1 MSRSESG
8 KKSKGKIKEDESMS
22 NKLRKVLAAIL
33 AGTMVLGSGVVANAA
48 GGESTGEGTLDQVKD
63 KEVFSVVLP
72 TTQETAN
79 IFDYILDPTGVIAQ
93 TNAEKYS
100 KTATASFTPG
110 KTMYF
115 KNAPASGNTTIP
127 YTDESDPITAYNKS
141 NIDVEISV
149 EASIATPS
157 GIVLSSTSVATASV
171 ASPSM
176 FIGVKASGSNTVN
189 AITTQAKQVIATS
202 SIASAS
208 EAYKIKYNEADDE
221 YKLVLKDNVKNL
233 KPTDAAFATTF
244 ESYSFVLT
252 GDCSKAGNWKSV
264 TEVPAVSL
272 VWTIEKPEGA
282 VEASSPLSV
291 SPTGLITHTGLTADR
306 KYVSMK
312 ITNKNGTFDIG
323 DAPAEWN
330 LDNYDEATG
339 GSYTCQLGDFWMETL
354 RGFSGGKVTVTLSD
368 GSTVEADI
376 NIPAA

>member
-1 MSRSESG
+1 
-8 KKSKGKIKEDESMS
+8 MS

-272 VWTIEKPEGA
+272 VWTIEKPAGA
-282 VEASSPLSV
+282 VEVTDGPTNYV
-291 SPTGLITHTGLTADR
+291 SALEISTANKALQLTMPTGVNVSSLVLNLNNTPTTLIAGNHYT
-306 KYVSMK
+306 VS
-312 ITNKNGTFDIG
+312 
-323 DAPAEWN
+323 
-330 LDNYDEATG
+330 
-339 GSYTCQLGDFWMETL
+339 
-354 RGFSGGKVTVTLSD
+354 
-368 GSTVEADI
+368 GSTLTIGKYSAGWVGGTITITYSDQHTDTI
-376 NIPAA
+376 TCR

>member
-115 KNAPASGNTTIP
+115 KNAPAFGSTTIP

-157 GIVLSSTSVATASV
+157 GIDLSSTSVATASV

-176 FIGVKASGSNTVN
+176 FIGVKASGSDTVN
-189 AITTQAKQVIATS
+189 PITTQTKQVIATS

-221 YKLVLKDNVKNL
+221 YKLVLKDNVKDL

-252 GDCSKAGNWKSV
+252 GDCSKAGDWKTV

-272 VWTIEKPEGA
+272 VWTIEKPTGA
-282 VEASSPLSV
+282 VEAESGPKVTLGTDGVIRITNLDGTKWGSMSLNDGTQDWPLT
-291 SPTGLITHTGLTADR
+291 TGTDGTWVWEEPENGKKEFTLASNWMPDYLKGKTA
-306 KYVSMK
+306 VVK
-312 ITNKNGTFDIG
+312 ITLNDDTVLESAPVTF
-323 DAPAEWN
+323 PN
-330 LDNYDEATG
+330 
-339 GSYTCQLGDFWMETL
+339 
-354 RGFSGGKVTVTLSD
+354 
-368 GSTVEADI
+368 
-376 NIPAA
+376 